1 MKKFWRAFSQI
12 LHNVVWLNLFSTIR
26 FPPDTLDMNQIES
39 QKWSLS
45 HMACEDNNFSW
56 KDEWFL
62 LNLWLCIW
70 KLVYP
75 CLIASFLVIVTLNL
89 LMVFLALIQ
98 FMKIN
103 ADGYIV
109 ISIILNLSHADILQP
124 HVNQNV
130 SRYFP
135 PLETVHFAR

>member
-1 MKKFWRAFSQI
+1 MH
-12 LHNVVWLNLFSTIR
+12 L
-26 FPPDTLDMNQIES
+26 E
-39 QKWSLS
+39 
-45 HMACEDNNFSW
+45 
-56 KDEWFL
+56 
-62 LNLWLCIW
+62 

-75 CLIASFLVIVTLNL
+75 SLIASFLVNVTLNL

-98 FMKIN
+98 FMKIH

-130 SRYFP
+130 SRYFR
-135 PLETVHFAR
+135 PLGIHFAR